1 MLSGTRLIFSGESP
15 GWYRKRAGVDQG
27 VTLWHW
33 AHLTDWEEEVVQE
46 KRNVEQVQI
55 EGFFFLRFILL
66 LAALDLHCRARAFSS
81 CSRWGLLF
89 VVGHRL
95 LIVALFRAWVLGH
108 EGFSSYRSWALEH
121 RLTSCGAQAQLLW
134 GRWDLPRPGIKTMS
148 PELAGRLSTTRLPRK
163 PHKFS
168 LKSLKIT
175 YKNCKDNF

>member
-1 MLSGTRLIFSGESP
+1 MLSGTRHIFWGISRLIQKESRGGPRSNFMTLSSHNRLRRGSGP
-15 GWYRKRAGVDQG
+15 RK
-27 VTLWHW
+27 
-33 AHLTDWEEEVVQE
+33 E
-46 KRNVEQVQI
+46 KCWTSTNW
-55 EGFFFLRFILL
+55 GFFFLRFILL